1 MCDILSH
8 IRVHLSFTSEG
19 IARPMNRIF
28 ATVLLFTT
36 MASGQFW
43 GNDGFPEVMNWDRFR
58 ALTEQLGLSQAQVNG
73 LLPAHDAY
81 VKAFREIIED
91 DFSDFVEEDDND
103 GKYQWASADPELATS
118 FRSRRSKYR
127 NLCDELEEAEDD
139 LFDLAYAYLTESQ
152 RLQLEDVRGRRERE
166 RLRAQTWPG
175 FEWNFGGAMSI
186 EAQDLLVFSD
196 LDITEVMELAA
207 AQHGK
212 TQTSAIRTYRKER
225 LDAIEDRLDR
235 EQAKPNFDA
244 MVDPDITKRLGQI
257 KMELGGKGGKG
268 AGGKGGGG
276 RAARPDLTE
285 AEIEDLK
292 AEFAM
297 LQEEFEAQ
305 MAASEDSMFE
315 GVWDFSKSD
324 DVRKKADQAI
334 AKSLKSFVQSVLSNL
349 DTNDG
354 YQFRLRVLRQMYP
367 GVNQPSADP
376 LFARRINEA
385 EKEDNTALAAE
396 LAEERLAF
404 REGMNNIWDRLIDA
418 LDDDD
423 EFNMEDMMKLSGF
436 DGAKGGKGNKG
447 GKGSKGERKAPKQS
461 PRDQAFADARAY
473 DRKFTDELLPE
484 GGSEGR
490 AEMVIDR
497 SGGPGNIQISVSGA
511 DGPESIQFSDGA
523 MMIVENGQEYEVPM
537 DGPMAIGMDIAGEM
551 FGSRGVLLPLD
562 TPSIRELAGVSE
574 EDQGL
579 LDAIIDDYRLSCAD
593 NLPEREIIEFS
604 EDDPAS
610 MMNMMADSENRRRER
625 NQAIRFADE
634 LLFSTLSALFPE
646 RASAIAAFDITRQRA
661 WLMARIGSGGMEGIA
676 LMFMGGGTGEGWKVD
691 LRELVTD
698 NSWTPEDPAAFQ
710 SALEVW
716 EQSILEPLEE
726 LADHRESGMSM
737 TDMIGMSMGDG
748 EKDKDVNPMQMMN
761 DMMARQQKRSEL
773 VDSANEI
780 TDDAAGALS
789 LLLPLDESDAFDL
802 SYGLA
807 AVPTIGRDPDLL
819 DPAFEKAL
827 TLDSLRMEQRE
838 ALAGLAADY
847 RASLREVNQQML
859 GMHRRMPNI
868 DMGGMFGAMM
878 QFGDKGD
885 EGDAQKM
892 QEQFELKQNL
902 QKQIDRLRS
911 ERKDLHQK
919 TREQLKGLLD
929 QDQITRGGL
938 QRLLEPQRL
947 PPEIQQMLGG
957 GMMMGGP
964 GF

>member
-1 MCDILSH
+1 
-8 IRVHLSFTSEG
+8 
-19 IARPMNRIF
+19 MNRF
-28 ATVLLFTT
+28 VASVLLLTT

-58 ALTEQLGLSQAQVNG
+58 TLTEQLGLSQAQVNG
-73 LLPAHDAY
+73 LLPAHDTY

-91 DFSDFVEEDDND
+91 DFADFVEDDDDD
-103 GKYQWASADPELATS
+103 GKYQWSSADPELAAS
-118 FRSRRSKYR
+118 FRTRRSKYR
-127 NLCDELEEAEDD
+127 NLCDELEEAEDE
-139 LFDLAYAYLTESQ
+139 LFSLAYSYLTESQ
-152 RLQLEDVRGRRERE
+152 RMQLEDVRGRRERE

-186 EAQDLLVFSD
+186 EAQDLLLFSD
-196 LDITEVMELAA
+196 IEITEAMNTAA

-212 TQTSAIRTYRKER
+212 TQSSAIRTYRKER
-225 LDAIEDRLDR
+225 LDAIEARLER
-235 EQAKPNFDA
+235 EQAKPNFDEI
-244 MVDPDITKRLGQI
+244 VDPAITRRLGQI
-257 KMELGGKGGKG
+257 KRELGGKGG
-268 AGGKGGGG
+268 GKGGGG
-276 RAARPDLTE
+276 KSPRPELTD
-285 AEIEDLK
+285 ADIEDLK
-292 AEFAM
+292 AEFEM
-297 LQEEFEAQ
+297 LEEEFEAQ
-305 MAASEDSMFE
+305 MEAADASIFE
-315 GVWDFSKSD
+315 IAGDFGKGE
-324 DVRKKADQAI
+324 DVRRKADQTI
-334 AKSLKSFVQSVLSNL
+334 ARSLQSFVQSVLSDL
-349 DTNDG
+349 GINDG
-354 YQFRLRVLRQMYP
+354 YRFRLRVLRQMYP

-376 LFARRINEA
+376 LFARRINDA
-385 EKEDNTALAAE
+385 EETGNSDLAAE
-396 LAEERLAF
+396 LIEQRRAF
-404 REGMNNIWDRLIDA
+404 REGMNNIWDRLIQA
-418 LDDDD
+418 LDDGEDFD
-423 EFNMEDMMKLSGF
+423 MQDMMKLSGF
-436 DGAKGGKGNKG
+436 EGEKGSKGSKGGKG
-447 GKGSKGERKAPKQS
+447 GKNASKAPKKS
-461 PRDQAFADARAY
+461 PRDQAFADARAF

-484 GGSEGR
+484 GGAEGR

-497 SGGPGNIQISVSGA
+497 SGGAGNILISVSGA
-511 DGPESIQFSDGA
+511 DGPESIQFTDGA

-562 TPSIRELAGVSE
+562 TLSIRELAGVSE
-574 EDQGL
+574 DDQGL

-593 NLPEREIIEFS
+593 NLPEREIIEFT
-604 EDDPAS
+604 EDDPTS

-625 NQAIRFADE
+625 NQAIRSADE

-646 RASAIAAFDITRQRA
+646 RASAIATFDFTRQRS
-661 WLMARIGSGGMEGIA
+661 WLLARIGSGGMEGVA
-676 LMFMGGGTGEGWKVD
+676 MMFMGGGTDEGWKVD
-691 LRELVTD
+691 LRELVTG

-710 SALEVW
+710 NALEAW
-716 EQSILEPLEE
+716 EQVILEPLEE

-748 EKDKDVNPMQMMN
+748 EKNDDIDPMKMMK
-761 DMMARQQKRSEL
+761 DMMGRQQKRTEL
-773 VDSANEI
+773 IDAANEI
-780 TDDAAGALS
+780 TDDAASSLS

-802 SYGLA
+802 FYGLA
-807 AVPTIGRDPDLL
+807 SVPSIGRDPDLL

-868 DMGGMFGAMM
+868 DMGSMFGAMM
-878 QFGDKGD
+878 PFGDKGE
-885 EGDAQKM
+885 EGDGKRM
-892 QEQFELKQNL
+892 QEEFELQQNL
-902 QKQIDRLRS
+902 QKQIDRLRA

-919 TREQLKGLLD
+919 TREQLKGFLD
-929 QDQITRGGL
+929 PTQITRGGL

>member
-1 MCDILSH
+1 
-8 IRVHLSFTSEG
+8 
-19 IARPMNRIF
+19 MNQF
-28 ATVLLFTT
+28 VASVLLLTT

-58 ALTEQLGLSQAQVNG
+58 TLTEQLGLSQAQVNG
-73 LLPAHDAY
+73 LLPAHDTY

-91 DFSDFVEEDDND
+91 DFADFVEDDDDD
-103 GKYQWASADPELATS
+103 GKYQWSSADPELAAS
-118 FRSRRSKYR
+118 FRTRRSKYR
-127 NLCDELEEAEDD
+127 NLCDELEEAEDE
-139 LFDLAYAYLTESQ
+139 LFSLAYSYLTESQ
-152 RLQLEDVRGRRERE
+152 RMQLEDVRGRRERE

-186 EAQDLLVFSD
+186 EAQDLLLFSD
-196 LDITEVMELAA
+196 IEITEAMNTAA

-212 TQTSAIRTYRKER
+212 TQSSAIRTYRKER
-225 LDAIEDRLDR
+225 LDAIEARLER
-235 EQAKPNFDA
+235 EQAKPNFDEI
-244 MVDPDITKRLGQI
+244 VDPAITRRLGQI
-257 KMELGGKGGKG
+257 KRELGGKGG
-268 AGGKGGGG
+268 GKGGGG
-276 RAARPDLTE
+276 KSPRPELTD
-285 AEIEDLK
+285 ADIEDLK
-292 AEFAM
+292 AEFEM
-297 LQEEFEAQ
+297 LEEEFEAQ
-305 MAASEDSMFE
+305 MEAADASIFE
-315 GVWDFSKSD
+315 IAGDFGKGE
-324 DVRKKADQAI
+324 DVRRKADQTI
-334 AKSLKSFVQSVLSNL
+334 ARSLQSFVQSVLSDL
-349 DTNDG
+349 GINDG
-354 YQFRLRVLRQMYP
+354 YRFRLRVLRQMYP

-376 LFARRINEA
+376 LFARRINDA
-385 EKEDNTALAAE
+385 EETGNSDLAAE
-396 LAEERLAF
+396 LIEQRRAF
-404 REGMNNIWDRLIDA
+404 REGMNNIWDRLIQA
-418 LDDDD
+418 LDDGEDFD
-423 EFNMEDMMKLSGF
+423 MQDMMKLSGF
-436 DGAKGGKGNKG
+436 EGEKGSKGGKGGKG
-447 GKGSKGERKAPKQS
+447 GKNASKAPKKS
-461 PRDQAFADARAY
+461 PRDQAFADARAF

-484 GGSEGR
+484 GGAEGR

-497 SGGPGNIQISVSGA
+497 SGGAGNILISVSGA
-511 DGPESIQFSDGA
+511 DGPESIQFTDGA

-562 TPSIRELAGVSE
+562 TLSIRELAGVSE
-574 EDQGL
+574 DDQGL

-593 NLPEREIIEFS
+593 NLPEREIIEFT
-604 EDDPAS
+604 EDDPTS

-625 NQAIRFADE
+625 NQAIRSADE

-646 RASAIAAFDITRQRA
+646 RASAIATFDITRQRS
-661 WLMARIGSGGMEGIA
+661 WLLARIGSGGMEGVA
-676 LMFMGGGTGEGWKVD
+676 MMFMGGGTDEGWKVD
-691 LRELVTD
+691 LRELVTG

-710 SALEVW
+710 NALEAW
-716 EQSILEPLEE
+716 EQVILEPLEE

-748 EKDKDVNPMQMMN
+748 EKNDDIDPMKMMK
-761 DMMARQQKRSEL
+761 DMMGRQQKRTEL
-773 VDSANEI
+773 IDAANEI
-780 TDDAAGALS
+780 TDDAASSLS

-802 SYGLA
+802 FYGLA
-807 AVPTIGRDPDLL
+807 SVPSIGRDPDLL

-868 DMGGMFGAMM
+868 DMGSMFGAMM
-878 QFGDKGD
+878 PFGDKGE
-885 EGDAQKM
+885 EGDGKRM
-892 QEQFELKQNL
+892 QEQFELQQNL
-902 QKQIDRLRS
+902 QKQIDRLRA

-919 TREQLKGLLD
+919 TREQLKGFLD
-929 QDQITRGGL
+929 PTQITRGGL

>member
-1 MCDILSH
+1 
-8 IRVHLSFTSEG
+8 
-19 IARPMNRIF
+19 MNQF
-28 ATVLLFTT
+28 VASVLLLTT

-58 ALTEQLGLSQAQVNG
+58 TLTEQLGLSQAQVNG
-73 LLPAHDAY
+73 LLPAHDTY

-91 DFSDFVEEDDND
+91 DFADFVEDDDDD
-103 GKYQWASADPELATS
+103 GKYQWSSADPELAAS
-118 FRSRRSKYR
+118 FRTRRSKYR
-127 NLCDELEEAEDD
+127 NLCDELEEAEDE
-139 LFDLAYAYLTESQ
+139 LFSLAYSYLTESQ
-152 RLQLEDVRGRRERE
+152 RMQLEDVRGRRERE

-186 EAQDLLVFSD
+186 EAQDLLLFSD
-196 LDITEVMELAA
+196 IEITEAMNTAA

-212 TQTSAIRTYRKER
+212 TQSSAIRTYRKER
-225 LDAIEDRLDR
+225 LDAIEARLER
-235 EQAKPNFDA
+235 EQAKPNFDEI
-244 MVDPDITKRLGQI
+244 VDPAITRRLGQI
-257 KMELGGKGGKG
+257 KRELGGKGG
-268 AGGKGGGG
+268 GKGGGG
-276 RAARPDLTE
+276 KSPRPELTD
-285 AEIEDLK
+285 ADIEDLK
-292 AEFAM
+292 AEFEM
-297 LQEEFEAQ
+297 LEEEFEAQ
-305 MAASEDSMFE
+305 MEAADASIFE
-315 GVWDFSKSD
+315 IAGDFGKGE
-324 DVRKKADQAI
+324 DVRRKADQTI
-334 AKSLKSFVQSVLSNL
+334 ARSLQSFVQSVLSAL
-349 DTNDG
+349 GINDG
-354 YQFRLRVLRQMYP
+354 YRFRLRVLRQMYP

-376 LFARRINEA
+376 LFARRINDA
-385 EKEDNTALAAE
+385 EETGNSDLAAE
-396 LAEERLAF
+396 LIEQRRAF
-404 REGMNNIWDRLIDA
+404 REGMNNIWDRLIQA
-418 LDDDD
+418 LDDGEDFD
-423 EFNMEDMMKLSGF
+423 MQDMMKLSGF
-436 DGAKGGKGNKG
+436 EGEKGSKGSKGGKG
-447 GKGSKGERKAPKQS
+447 GKNASKAPKKS
-461 PRDQAFADARAY
+461 PRDQAFADARAF

-484 GGSEGR
+484 GGAEGR

-497 SGGPGNIQISVSGA
+497 SGGAGNILISVSGA
-511 DGPESIQFSDGA
+511 DGPESIQFTDGA

-562 TPSIRELAGVSE
+562 TLSIRELAGVSE
-574 EDQGL
+574 DDQGL

-593 NLPEREIIEFS
+593 NLPEREIIEFT
-604 EDDPAS
+604 EDDPTS

-625 NQAIRFADE
+625 NQAIRSADE

-646 RASAIAAFDITRQRA
+646 RASAIATFDITRQRS
-661 WLMARIGSGGMEGIA
+661 WLLARIGSGGMEGVA
-676 LMFMGGGTGEGWKVD
+676 MMFMGGGTDEGWKVD
-691 LRELVTD
+691 LRELVTG

-710 SALEVW
+710 NALEAW
-716 EQSILEPLEE
+716 EQVILEPLEE

-748 EKDKDVNPMQMMN
+748 EKNDDIDPMKMMK
-761 DMMARQQKRSEL
+761 DMMGRQQKRTEL
-773 VDSANEI
+773 IDAANEI
-780 TDDAAGALS
+780 TDDAASSLS

-802 SYGLA
+802 FYGLA
-807 AVPTIGRDPDLL
+807 SVPSIGRDPDLL

-868 DMGGMFGAMM
+868 DMGSMFGAMM
-878 QFGDKGD
+878 PFGDKGE
-885 EGDAQKM
+885 EGDGKRM
-892 QEQFELKQNL
+892 QEQFELQQNL
-902 QKQIDRLRS
+902 QKQIDRLRA

-919 TREQLKGLLD
+919 TREQLKGFLD
-929 QDQITRGGL
+929 PTQITRGGL

>member
-1 MCDILSH
+1 
-8 IRVHLSFTSEG
+8 
-19 IARPMNRIF
+19 MNQF
-28 ATVLLFTT
+28 VASVLLLTT

-58 ALTEQLGLSQAQVNG
+58 TLTEQLGLSQAQVNG
-73 LLPAHDAY
+73 LLPAHDTY

-91 DFSDFVEEDDND
+91 DFADFVEDDDDD
-103 GKYQWASADPELATS
+103 GKYQWSSADPELAAS
-118 FRSRRSKYR
+118 FRTRRSKYR
-127 NLCDELEEAEDD
+127 NLCDELEEAEDE
-139 LFDLAYAYLTESQ
+139 LFSLAYSYLTESQ
-152 RLQLEDVRGRRERE
+152 RMQLEDVRGRRERE

-186 EAQDLLVFSD
+186 EAQDLLLFSD
-196 LDITEVMELAA
+196 IEITEAMNTAA

-212 TQTSAIRTYRKER
+212 TQSSAIRTYRKER
-225 LDAIEDRLDR
+225 LDAIEARLER
-235 EQAKPNFDA
+235 EQAKPNFDEI
-244 MVDPDITKRLGQI
+244 VDPAITRRLGQI
-257 KMELGGKGGKG
+257 KRELGGKGG
-268 AGGKGGGG
+268 GKGGGG
-276 RAARPDLTE
+276 KSPRPELTD
-285 AEIEDLK
+285 ADIEDLK
-292 AEFAM
+292 AEFEM
-297 LQEEFEAQ
+297 LEEEFEAQ
-305 MAASEDSMFE
+305 MEAADASIFE
-315 GVWDFSKSD
+315 IAGDFGKGE
-324 DVRKKADQAI
+324 DVRRKADQTI
-334 AKSLKSFVQSVLSNL
+334 AKSLQSFVQSVLSDL
-349 DTNDG
+349 GINDG
-354 YQFRLRVLRQMYP
+354 YRFRLRVLRQMYP

-376 LFARRINEA
+376 LFARRINDA
-385 EKEDNTALAAE
+385 EETGNSDLAAE
-396 LAEERLAF
+396 LIEQRRAF
-404 REGMNNIWDRLIDA
+404 REGMNNIWDRLIQA
-418 LDDDD
+418 LDDGEDFD
-423 EFNMEDMMKLSGF
+423 MQDMMKLSGF
-436 DGAKGGKGNKG
+436 DGEKGSKGGKGGKG
-447 GKGSKGERKAPKQS
+447 GKNASKAPKKS
-461 PRDQAFADARAY
+461 PRDQAFADARAF

-484 GGSEGR
+484 GGAEGR

-497 SGGPGNIQISVSGA
+497 SGGAGNILISVSGA
-511 DGPESIQFSDGA
+511 DGPESIQFTDGA

-562 TPSIRELAGVSE
+562 TLSIRELAGVSQD
-574 EDQGL
+574 DQGL

-593 NLPEREIIEFS
+593 NLPEREIIEFT
-604 EDDPAS
+604 EDDPTS

-625 NQAIRFADE
+625 NQAIRSADE

-646 RASAIAAFDITRQRA
+646 RASAIATFDITRQRS
-661 WLMARIGSGGMEGIA
+661 WLLARIGSGGMEGVA
-676 LMFMGGGTGEGWKVD
+676 MMFMGGGTDEGWKVD
-691 LRELVTD
+691 LRELVTG

-710 SALEVW
+710 NALEAW
-716 EQSILEPLEE
+716 EQVILEPLEE

-748 EKDKDVNPMQMMN
+748 EKNDDIDPMKMMK
-761 DMMARQQKRSEL
+761 DMMGRQQKRTEL
-773 VDSANEI
+773 IDAANEI
-780 TDDAAGALS
+780 TDDAASSLS

-802 SYGLA
+802 FYGLA
-807 AVPTIGRDPDLL
+807 SVPSIGRDPDLL

-868 DMGGMFGAMM
+868 DMGSMFGAMM
-878 QFGDKGD
+878 PFGDKGE
-885 EGDAQKM
+885 EGDGKRM
-892 QEQFELKQNL
+892 QEQFELQQNL
-902 QKQIDRLRS
+902 QKQIDRLRA

-919 TREQLKGLLD
+919 TREQLKGFLD
-929 QDQITRGGL
+929 PTQITRGGL

>member
-1 MCDILSH
+1 
-8 IRVHLSFTSEG
+8 
-19 IARPMNRIF
+19 MNQF
-28 ATVLLFTT
+28 VASVLLLTT

-58 ALTEQLGLSQAQVNG
+58 TLTEQLGLSQAQVNG
-73 LLPAHDAY
+73 LLPAHDTY

-91 DFSDFVEEDDND
+91 DFADFVEDDDDD
-103 GKYQWASADPELATS
+103 GKYQWSSADPELAAS
-118 FRSRRSKYR
+118 FRTRRSKYR
-127 NLCDELEEAEDD
+127 NLCDELEEAEDE
-139 LFDLAYAYLTESQ
+139 LFSLAYSYLTESQ
-152 RLQLEDVRGRRERE
+152 RMQLEDVRGRRERE

-186 EAQDLLVFSD
+186 EAQDLLLFSD
-196 LDITEVMELAA
+196 IEITEAMNTAA

-212 TQTSAIRTYRKER
+212 TQSSAIRTYRKER
-225 LDAIEDRLDR
+225 LDAIEARLER
-235 EQAKPNFDA
+235 EQAKPNFDEI
-244 MVDPDITKRLGQI
+244 VDPAITRRLGQI
-257 KMELGGKGGKG
+257 KRELGGKGG
-268 AGGKGGGG
+268 GKGGGG
-276 RAARPDLTE
+276 KSPRPELTD
-285 AEIEDLK
+285 ADIEDLK
-292 AEFAM
+292 AEFEM
-297 LQEEFEAQ
+297 LEEEFEAQ
-305 MAASEDSMFE
+305 MEAADASIFE
-315 GVWDFSKSD
+315 IAGDFGKGE
-324 DVRKKADQAI
+324 DVRRKADQTI
-334 AKSLKSFVQSVLSNL
+334 ARSLQSFVQSVLSDL
-349 DTNDG
+349 GINDG
-354 YQFRLRVLRQMYP
+354 YRFRLRVLRQMYP

-376 LFARRINEA
+376 LFARRINDA
-385 EKEDNTALAAE
+385 EETGNSDLAAE
-396 LAEERLAF
+396 LIEQRRAF
-404 REGMNNIWDRLIDA
+404 REGMNNIWDRLIQA
-418 LDDDD
+418 LDDGEDFD
-423 EFNMEDMMKLSGF
+423 MQDMMKLSGF
-436 DGAKGGKGNKG
+436 EEEKGSKGGKG
-447 GKGSKGERKAPKQS
+447 GKNASKAPKKS
-461 PRDQAFADARAY
+461 PRDQAFADARAF

-484 GGSEGR
+484 GGAEGR

-497 SGGPGNIQISVSGA
+497 SGGAGNILISVSGA
-511 DGPESIQFSDGA
+511 DGPESIQFTDGA

-562 TPSIRELAGVSE
+562 TLSIRELAGVSE
-574 EDQGL
+574 DDQGL

-593 NLPEREIIEFS
+593 NLPEREIIEFT
-604 EDDPAS
+604 EDDPTS

-625 NQAIRFADE
+625 NQAIRSADE

-646 RASAIAAFDITRQRA
+646 RASAIATFDITRQRS
-661 WLMARIGSGGMEGIA
+661 WLLARIGSGGMEGVA
-676 LMFMGGGTGEGWKVD
+676 MMFMGGGTDEGWKVD
-691 LRELVTD
+691 LRELVTG

-710 SALEVW
+710 NALEAW
-716 EQSILEPLEE
+716 EQVILEPLEE

-748 EKDKDVNPMQMMN
+748 EKNDDIDPMKMMK
-761 DMMARQQKRSEL
+761 DMMGRQQKRTEL
-773 VDSANEI
+773 IDAANEI
-780 TDDAAGALS
+780 TDDAASSLS

-802 SYGLA
+802 FYGLA
-807 AVPTIGRDPDLL
+807 SVPSIGRDPDLL

-868 DMGGMFGAMM
+868 DMGSMFGAMM
-878 QFGDKGD
+878 PFGDKGE
-885 EGDAQKM
+885 EGDGKRM
-892 QEQFELKQNL
+892 QEQFELQQNL
-902 QKQIDRLRS
+902 QKQIDRLRA

-919 TREQLKGLLD
+919 TREQLKGFLD
-929 QDQITRGGL
+929 PTQITRGGL

>member
-1 MCDILSH
+1 
-8 IRVHLSFTSEG
+8 
-19 IARPMNRIF
+19 MNQF
-28 ATVLLFTT
+28 VASVLLLTT

-58 ALTEQLGLSQAQVNG
+58 TLTEQLGLSQAQVNG
-73 LLPAHDAY
+73 LLPAHDTY

-91 DFSDFVEEDDND
+91 DFADFVENDDDD
-103 GKYQWASADPELATS
+103 GKYQWSSADPELAAS
-118 FRSRRSKYR
+118 FRTRRSKYR
-127 NLCDELEEAEDD
+127 NLCDELEEAEDE
-139 LFDLAYAYLTESQ
+139 LFSLAYSYLTESQ
-152 RLQLEDVRGRRERE
+152 RMQLEDVRGRRERE

-186 EAQDLLVFSD
+186 EAQDLLLFSD
-196 LDITEVMELAA
+196 IEITEAMNTAA

-212 TQTSAIRTYRKER
+212 TQSSAIRTYRKER
-225 LDAIEDRLDR
+225 LDAIEARLER
-235 EQAKPNFDA
+235 EQAKPNFDEI
-244 MVDPDITKRLGQI
+244 VDPAITRRLGQI
-257 KMELGGKGGKG
+257 KRELGGKGG
-268 AGGKGGGG
+268 GKGGGG
-276 RAARPDLTE
+276 KSTRPDLTD
-285 AEIEDLK
+285 ADIEDLK
-292 AEFAM
+292 AEFEM
-297 LQEEFEAQ
+297 LEEEFEAQ
-305 MAASEDSMFE
+305 MEAADASIFE
-315 GVWDFSKSD
+315 IAGDFGKGE
-324 DVRKKADQAI
+324 DVRRKADQTI
-334 AKSLKSFVQSVLSNL
+334 ARSLQSFVQSVLSDL
-349 DTNDG
+349 GINDG
-354 YQFRLRVLRQMYP
+354 YRFRLRVLRQMYP

-376 LFARRINEA
+376 LFARRINDA
-385 EKEDNTALAAE
+385 EETGNSDLAAE
-396 LAEERLAF
+396 LIEQRRAF
-404 REGMNNIWDRLIDA
+404 REGMNNIWDRLIQA
-418 LDDDD
+418 LDDGEDFD
-423 EFNMEDMMKLSGF
+423 MQDMMKLSGF
-436 DGAKGGKGNKG
+436 EGEKGSKGGKG
-447 GKGSKGERKAPKQS
+447 GKNASKAPKKS
-461 PRDQAFADARAY
+461 PRDQAFADARAF

-484 GGSEGR
+484 GGAEGR

-497 SGGPGNIQISVSGA
+497 SGGAGNILISVSGA
-511 DGPESIQFSDGA
+511 DGPESIQFTDGA

-562 TPSIRELAGVSE
+562 ALSIRELVGVSE
-574 EDQGL
+574 DDQGL

-593 NLPEREIIEFS
+593 NLPEREIIEFT
-604 EDDPAS
+604 EDDPTS

-625 NQAIRFADE
+625 NQAIRSADE

-646 RASAIAAFDITRQRA
+646 RASAIATFDITRQRS
-661 WLMARIGSGGMEGIA
+661 WLLARIGSGGMEGVA
-676 LMFMGGGTGEGWKVD
+676 MMFMGGGTDEGWKVD
-691 LRELVTD
+691 LRELVTG

-710 SALEVW
+710 NALEAW
-716 EQSILEPLEE
+716 EQVILEPLEE

-748 EKDKDVNPMQMMN
+748 EKNDDIDPMKMMK
-761 DMMARQQKRSEL
+761 DMMDRQQKRTEL
-773 VDSANEI
+773 IDAANEI
-780 TDDAAGALS
+780 TDDAASSLS

-802 SYGLA
+802 FYGLA
-807 AVPTIGRDPDLL
+807 SVPSIGRDPDLL

-868 DMGGMFGAMM
+868 DMGSMFGAMM
-878 QFGDKGD
+878 PFGDKGE
-885 EGDAQKM
+885 EGDGKRM
-892 QEQFELKQNL
+892 QEQFELQQNL
-902 QKQIDRLRS
+902 QKQIDRLRA

-919 TREQLKGLLD
+919 TREQLKGFLD
-929 QDQITRGGL
+929 PTQITRGGL

>member
-1 MCDILSH
+1 
-8 IRVHLSFTSEG
+8 
-19 IARPMNRIF
+19 MNQF
-28 ATVLLFTT
+28 VASVLLLTT

-58 ALTEQLGLSQAQVNG
+58 TLTEQLGLSQAQVNG
-73 LLPAHDAY
+73 LLPAHDTY

-91 DFSDFVEEDDND
+91 DFADFVEDDDDD
-103 GKYQWASADPELATS
+103 GKYQWSSADPELAAS
-118 FRSRRSKYR
+118 FRTRRSKYR
-127 NLCDELEEAEDD
+127 NLCDELEEAEDE
-139 LFDLAYAYLTESQ
+139 LFSLAYSYLTESQ
-152 RLQLEDVRGRRERE
+152 RMQLEDVRGRRERE

-186 EAQDLLVFSD
+186 EAQDLLLFSD
-196 LDITEVMELAA
+196 IEVTEAMNTAA

-212 TQTSAIRTYRKER
+212 TQSSAIRTYRKER
-225 LDAIEDRLDR
+225 LDAIEARLER
-235 EQAKPNFDA
+235 EQAKPNFDEI
-244 MVDPDITKRLGQI
+244 VDPAITRRLGQI
-257 KMELGGKGGKG
+257 KRELGGKGG
-268 AGGKGGGG
+268 GKGGGG
-276 RAARPDLTE
+276 KSPRPELTD
-285 AEIEDLK
+285 ADIEDLK
-292 AEFAM
+292 AEFEM
-297 LQEEFEAQ
+297 LEEEFEAQ
-305 MAASEDSMFE
+305 MEAADASIFE
-315 GVWDFSKSD
+315 IAGDFGKGE
-324 DVRKKADQAI
+324 DVRRKADQTI
-334 AKSLKSFVQSVLSNL
+334 ARSLQSFVQSVLSDL
-349 DTNDG
+349 GINDG
-354 YQFRLRVLRQMYP
+354 YRFRLRVLRQMYP

-376 LFARRINEA
+376 LFARRINDA
-385 EKEDNTALAAE
+385 EETGNSDLAAE
-396 LAEERLAF
+396 LIEQRRAF
-404 REGMNNIWDRLIDA
+404 REGMNNIWDRLIQA
-418 LDDDD
+418 LDDGEDFD
-423 EFNMEDMMKLSGF
+423 MQDMMKLSGF
-436 DGAKGGKGNKG
+436 EGEKGSKGGKGGKG
-447 GKGSKGERKAPKQS
+447 GKNASKAPKKS
-461 PRDQAFADARAY
+461 PRDQAFADARAF

-484 GGSEGR
+484 GGAEGR

-497 SGGPGNIQISVSGA
+497 SGGAGNILISVSGA
-511 DGPESIQFSDGA
+511 DGPESIQFTDGA

-562 TPSIRELAGVSE
+562 TLSIRELAGVSE
-574 EDQGL
+574 DDQGL

-593 NLPEREIIEFS
+593 NLPEREIIEFT
-604 EDDPAS
+604 EDDPTS

-625 NQAIRFADE
+625 NQAIRSADE

-646 RASAIAAFDITRQRA
+646 RASAIATFDITRQRS
-661 WLMARIGSGGMEGIA
+661 WLLARIGSGGMEGVA
-676 LMFMGGGTGEGWKVD
+676 MMFMGGGTDEGWKVD
-691 LRELVTD
+691 LRELVTG

-710 SALEVW
+710 NALEAW
-716 EQSILEPLEE
+716 EQVILEPLEE

-748 EKDKDVNPMQMMN
+748 EKNDDIDPMKMMK
-761 DMMARQQKRSEL
+761 DMMGRQQKRTEL
-773 VDSANEI
+773 IDAANEI
-780 TDDAAGALS
+780 TDDAASSLS

-802 SYGLA
+802 FYGLA
-807 AVPTIGRDPDLL
+807 SVPSIGRDPDLL

-868 DMGGMFGAMM
+868 DMGSMFGAMM
-878 QFGDKGD
+878 PFGDKGE
-885 EGDAQKM
+885 EGDGKRM
-892 QEQFELKQNL
+892 QEQFELQQNL
-902 QKQIDRLRS
+902 QKQIDRLRA

-919 TREQLKGLLD
+919 TREQLKGFLD
-929 QDQITRGGL
+929 PTQITRGGL

>member
-1 MCDILSH
+1 
-8 IRVHLSFTSEG
+8 
-19 IARPMNRIF
+19 MNQF
-28 ATVLLFTT
+28 VASVLLLTT

-58 ALTEQLGLSQAQVNG
+58 TLTEQLGLSQAQVNG
-73 LLPAHDAY
+73 LLPAHDTY

-91 DFSDFVEEDDND
+91 DFADFVEDDDDD
-103 GKYQWASADPELATS
+103 GKYQWSSADPELAAS
-118 FRSRRSKYR
+118 FRTRRSKYR
-127 NLCDELEEAEDD
+127 NLCDELEEAEDE
-139 LFDLAYAYLTESQ
+139 LFSLAYSYLTESQ
-152 RLQLEDVRGRRERE
+152 RMQLEDVRGRRERE

-186 EAQDLLVFSD
+186 EAQDLLLFSD
-196 LDITEVMELAA
+196 IEITEAMNTAA

-212 TQTSAIRTYRKER
+212 TQSSAIRTYRKER
-225 LDAIEDRLDR
+225 LDAIEARLER
-235 EQAKPNFDA
+235 EQAKPNFDEI
-244 MVDPDITKRLGQI
+244 VDPAITRRLGQI
-257 KMELGGKGGKG
+257 KRELGGKGG
-268 AGGKGGGG
+268 GKGGGG
-276 RAARPDLTE
+276 KSPRPDLTD
-285 AEIEDLK
+285 ADIEDLK
-292 AEFAM
+292 AEFEM
-297 LQEEFEAQ
+297 LEEEFEAQ
-305 MAASEDSMFE
+305 MEAADASIFE
-315 GVWDFSKSD
+315 IAGDFGKGE
-324 DVRKKADQAI
+324 DVRRKADQTI
-334 AKSLKSFVQSVLSNL
+334 ARSLQSFVQSVLSDL
-349 DTNDG
+349 GINDG
-354 YQFRLRVLRQMYP
+354 YRFRLRVLRQMYP

-376 LFARRINEA
+376 LFARRINDA
-385 EKEDNTALAAE
+385 EETGNSDLAAE
-396 LAEERLAF
+396 LIEQRRAF
-404 REGMNNIWDRLIDA
+404 REGMNNIWDRLIQA
-418 LDDDD
+418 LDDGEDFD
-423 EFNMEDMMKLSGF
+423 MQDMMKLSGF
-436 DGAKGGKGNKG
+436 EGEKGSKGGKGGKG
-447 GKGSKGERKAPKQS
+447 GKNASKAPKKS
-461 PRDQAFADARAY
+461 PRDQAFADARAF

-484 GGSEGR
+484 GGAEGR

-497 SGGPGNIQISVSGA
+497 SGGAGNILISVSGA
-511 DGPESIQFSDGA
+511 DGPESIQFTDGA

-562 TPSIRELAGVSE
+562 TLSIRELAGVSE
-574 EDQGL
+574 DDQGL

-593 NLPEREIIEFS
+593 NLPEREIIEFT
-604 EDDPAS
+604 EDDPTS

-625 NQAIRFADE
+625 NQAIRSADE

-646 RASAIAAFDITRQRA
+646 RASAIATFDITRQRS
-661 WLMARIGSGGMEGIA
+661 WLLARIGSGGMEGVA
-676 LMFMGGGTGEGWKVD
+676 MMFMGGGTDEGWKVD
-691 LRELVTD
+691 LRELVTG

-710 SALEVW
+710 NALEAW
-716 EQSILEPLEE
+716 EQVILEPLEE

-748 EKDKDVNPMQMMN
+748 EKNDDIDPMKMMK
-761 DMMARQQKRSEL
+761 DMMGRQQKRTEL
-773 VDSANEI
+773 IDAANEI
-780 TDDAAGALS
+780 TDDAASSLS

-802 SYGLA
+802 FYGLA
-807 AVPTIGRDPDLL
+807 SVPSIGRDPDLL

-868 DMGGMFGAMM
+868 DMGSMFGAMM
-878 QFGDKGD
+878 PFGDKGE
-885 EGDAQKM
+885 EGDGKRM
-892 QEQFELKQNL
+892 QEQFELQQNL
-902 QKQIDRLRS
+902 QKQIDRLRA

-919 TREQLKGLLD
+919 TREQLKGFLD
-929 QDQITRGGL
+929 PTQITRGGL

>member
-1 MCDILSH
+1 
-8 IRVHLSFTSEG
+8 
-19 IARPMNRIF
+19 MNQF
-28 ATVLLFTT
+28 VASVLLLTT

-58 ALTEQLGLSQAQVNG
+58 TLTEQLGLSQAQVNG
-73 LLPAHDAY
+73 LLPAHDTY

-91 DFSDFVEEDDND
+91 DFADFVEDDDDD
-103 GKYQWASADPELATS
+103 GKYQWSSADPELAAS
-118 FRSRRSKYR
+118 FRTRRSKYR
-127 NLCDELEEAEDD
+127 NLCDELEEAEDE
-139 LFDLAYAYLTESQ
+139 LFSLAYSYLTESQ
-152 RLQLEDVRGRRERE
+152 RMQLEDVRGRRERE

-186 EAQDLLVFSD
+186 EAQDLLLFSD
-196 LDITEVMELAA
+196 IEITEAMNTAA

-212 TQTSAIRTYRKER
+212 TQSSAIRTYRKER
-225 LDAIEDRLDR
+225 LDAIEARLER
-235 EQAKPNFDA
+235 EQAKPNFDEI
-244 MVDPDITKRLGQI
+244 VDPAITRRLGQI
-257 KMELGGKGGKG
+257 KRELGGKGG
-268 AGGKGGGG
+268 GKGGGG
-276 RAARPDLTE
+276 KSPRPELTD
-285 AEIEDLK
+285 ADIEDLK
-292 AEFAM
+292 AEFEM
-297 LQEEFEAQ
+297 LEEEFEAQ
-305 MAASEDSMFE
+305 MEAADASIFE
-315 GVWDFSKSD
+315 IAGDFGKGE
-324 DVRKKADQAI
+324 DVRRKADQTI
-334 AKSLKSFVQSVLSNL
+334 ARSLQSFVQSVLSDL
-349 DTNDG
+349 GINDG
-354 YQFRLRVLRQMYP
+354 YRFRLRVLRQMYP

-376 LFARRINEA
+376 LFARRINDA
-385 EKEDNTALAAE
+385 EETGNSDLAAE
-396 LAEERLAF
+396 LIEQRRAF
-404 REGMNNIWDRLIDA
+404 REGMNNIWDRLIQA
-418 LDDDD
+418 LDDGEDFD
-423 EFNMEDMMKLSGF
+423 MQDMMKLSGF
-436 DGAKGGKGNKG
+436 DGEKGSKGGKGGKG
-447 GKGSKGERKAPKQS
+447 GKNASKAPKKS
-461 PRDQAFADARAY
+461 PRDQAFADARAF

-484 GGSEGR
+484 GGAEGR

-497 SGGPGNIQISVSGA
+497 SGGAGNILISVSGA
-511 DGPESIQFSDGA
+511 DGPESIQFTDGA

-562 TPSIRELAGVSE
+562 TLSIRELAGVSE
-574 EDQGL
+574 DDQGL

-593 NLPEREIIEFS
+593 NLPEREIIEFT
-604 EDDPAS
+604 EDDPTS

-625 NQAIRFADE
+625 NQAIRSADE

-646 RASAIAAFDITRQRA
+646 RASAIATFDITRQRS
-661 WLMARIGSGGMEGIA
+661 WLLARIGSGGMEGIA
-676 LMFMGGGTGEGWKVD
+676 MMFMGGGTDEGWKVD
-691 LRELVTD
+691 LRELVTG

-710 SALEVW
+710 NALEAW
-716 EQSILEPLEE
+716 EQVILEPLEE

-748 EKDKDVNPMQMMN
+748 EKNDDIDPMKMMK
-761 DMMARQQKRSEL
+761 DMMGRQQKRTEL
-773 VDSANEI
+773 IDAANEI
-780 TDDAAGALS
+780 TDDAASSLS

-802 SYGLA
+802 FYGLA
-807 AVPTIGRDPDLL
+807 SVPSIGRDPDLL

-868 DMGGMFGAMM
+868 DMGSMFGAMM
-878 QFGDKGD
+878 PFGDKGE
-885 EGDAQKM
+885 EGDGKRM
-892 QEQFELKQNL
+892 QEQFELQQNL
-902 QKQIDRLRS
+902 QKQIDRLRA

-919 TREQLKGLLD
+919 TREQLKGFLD
-929 QDQITRGGL
+929 PTQITRGGL

>member
-1 MCDILSH
+1 
-8 IRVHLSFTSEG
+8 
-19 IARPMNRIF
+19 MNQF
-28 ATVLLFTT
+28 VASVLLLTT

-58 ALTEQLGLSQAQVNG
+58 TLTEQLGLSQAQVNG
-73 LLPAHDAY
+73 LLPAHDTY

-91 DFSDFVEEDDND
+91 DFADFVEDDDDD
-103 GKYQWASADPELATS
+103 GKYQWSSADPELAAS
-118 FRSRRSKYR
+118 FRTRRSKYR
-127 NLCDELEEAEDD
+127 NLCDELEEAEDE
-139 LFDLAYAYLTESQ
+139 LFSLAYSYLTESQ
-152 RLQLEDVRGRRERE
+152 RMQLEDVRGRRERE

-186 EAQDLLVFSD
+186 EAQDLLLFSD
-196 LDITEVMELAA
+196 IEITEAMNTAA

-212 TQTSAIRTYRKER
+212 TQSSAIRTYRKER
-225 LDAIEDRLDR
+225 LDAIEARLER
-235 EQAKPNFDA
+235 EQAKPNFDEI
-244 MVDPDITKRLGQI
+244 VDPAITRRLGQI
-257 KMELGGKGGKG
+257 KRELGGKGG
-268 AGGKGGGG
+268 GKGGGG
-276 RAARPDLTE
+276 KSPRPELTD
-285 AEIEDLK
+285 ADIEDLK
-292 AEFAM
+292 AEFEM
-297 LQEEFEAQ
+297 LEEEFEAQ
-305 MAASEDSMFE
+305 MEAADASIFE
-315 GVWDFSKSD
+315 IAGDFGKGE
-324 DVRKKADQAI
+324 DVRRKADQTI
-334 AKSLKSFVQSVLSNL
+334 AKSLQSFVQSVLSDL
-349 DTNDG
+349 GINDG
-354 YQFRLRVLRQMYP
+354 YRFRLRVLRQMYP

-376 LFARRINEA
+376 LFARRINDA
-385 EKEDNTALAAE
+385 EETGNSDLAAE
-396 LAEERLAF
+396 LIEQRRAF
-404 REGMNNIWDRLIDA
+404 REGMNNIWDRLIQA
-418 LDDDD
+418 LDDGEDFD
-423 EFNMEDMMKLSGF
+423 MQDMMKLSGF
-436 DGAKGGKGNKG
+436 DGEKGSKGDKGGKG
-447 GKGSKGERKAPKQS
+447 GKNASKAPKKS
-461 PRDQAFADARAY
+461 PRDQAFADARAF

-484 GGSEGR
+484 GGAEGR

-497 SGGPGNIQISVSGA
+497 SGGAGNILISVSGA
-511 DGPESIQFSDGA
+511 DGPESIQFTDGA

-562 TPSIRELAGVSE
+562 ILSIRELAGVSE
-574 EDQGL
+574 DDQGL

-593 NLPEREIIEFS
+593 NLPEREIIEFT
-604 EDDPAS
+604 EDDPTS

-625 NQAIRFADE
+625 NQAIRSADE

-646 RASAIAAFDITRQRA
+646 RASAIATFDITRQRS
-661 WLMARIGSGGMEGIA
+661 WLLARIGSGGMEGVA
-676 LMFMGGGTGEGWKVD
+676 MMFMGGGTDEGWKVD
-691 LRELVTD
+691 LRELVTG

-710 SALEVW
+710 NALEAW
-716 EQSILEPLEE
+716 EQAILEPLEE

-748 EKDKDVNPMQMMN
+748 EKNDDIDPMKMMK
-761 DMMARQQKRSEL
+761 DMMGRQQKRTEL
-773 VDSANEI
+773 IDAANEI
-780 TDDAAGALS
+780 TDDAASSLS

-802 SYGLA
+802 FYGLA
-807 AVPTIGRDPDLL
+807 SVPSIGRDPDLL

-868 DMGGMFGAMM
+868 DMGSMFGAMM
-878 QFGDKGD
+878 PFGDKGE
-885 EGDAQKM
+885 EGDGKRM
-892 QEQFELKQNL
+892 QEQFELQQNL
-902 QKQIDRLRS
+902 QKQIDRLRA

-919 TREQLKGLLD
+919 TREQLKGFLD
-929 QDQITRGGL
+929 PTQITRGGL

>member
-1 MCDILSH
+1 
-8 IRVHLSFTSEG
+8 
-19 IARPMNRIF
+19 MNQF
-28 ATVLLFTT
+28 VASVLLLTT

-58 ALTEQLGLSQAQVNG
+58 TLTEQLGLSQAQVNG
-73 LLPAHDAY
+73 LLPAHDTY

-91 DFSDFVEEDDND
+91 DFADFVEDDDDD
-103 GKYQWASADPELATS
+103 GKYQWSSADPELAAS
-118 FRSRRSKYR
+118 FRTRRSKYR
-127 NLCDELEEAEDD
+127 NLCDELEEAEDE
-139 LFDLAYAYLTESQ
+139 LFSLAYSYLTESQ
-152 RLQLEDVRGRRERE
+152 RMQLEDVRGRRERE

-186 EAQDLLVFSD
+186 EAQDLLLFSD
-196 LDITEVMELAA
+196 IEITEAMNTAA

-212 TQTSAIRTYRKER
+212 TQSSAIRTYRKER
-225 LDAIEDRLDR
+225 LDAIEARLER
-235 EQAKPNFDA
+235 EHAKPNFDEI
-244 MVDPDITKRLGQI
+244 VDPAITRRLGQI
-257 KMELGGKGGKG
+257 KRELGGKGG
-268 AGGKGGGG
+268 GKGGGG
-276 RAARPDLTE
+276 KSPRPELTD
-285 AEIEDLK
+285 ADIEDLK
-292 AEFAM
+292 AEFEM
-297 LQEEFEAQ
+297 LEEEFEAQ
-305 MAASEDSMFE
+305 MEAADASIFE
-315 GVWDFSKSD
+315 IAGDFGKGE
-324 DVRKKADQAI
+324 DVRRKADQTI
-334 AKSLKSFVQSVLSNL
+334 ARSLQSFVQSVLSDL
-349 DTNDG
+349 GINDG
-354 YQFRLRVLRQMYP
+354 YRFRLRVLRQMYP

-376 LFARRINEA
+376 LFARRINDA
-385 EKEDNTALAAE
+385 EETGNNDLAAE
-396 LAEERLAF
+396 LIEQRLAF
-404 REGMNNIWDRLIDA
+404 REGMNNIWDRLIQA
-418 LDDDD
+418 LDDGEDFD
-423 EFNMEDMMKLSGF
+423 MQDMMKLSGF
-436 DGAKGGKGNKG
+436 EGEKGSKGGKGGKG
-447 GKGSKGERKAPKQS
+447 GKNVSKAPKKS
-461 PRDQAFADARAY
+461 PRDQAFADARAF

-484 GGSEGR
+484 GGAEGR

-497 SGGPGNIQISVSGA
+497 SGGAGNILISVSGA
-511 DGPESIQFSDGA
+511 DGPESIQFTDGA

-562 TPSIRELAGVSE
+562 TLSIRELAGVSE
-574 EDQGL
+574 DDQGL

-593 NLPEREIIEFS
+593 NLPEREIIEFT
-604 EDDPAS
+604 EDDPTS

-625 NQAIRFADE
+625 NQAIRSADE

-646 RASAIAAFDITRQRA
+646 RASAIATFDITRQRS
-661 WLMARIGSGGMEGIA
+661 WLLARIGSGGMEGVA
-676 LMFMGGGTGEGWKVD
+676 MMFMGGGTDEGWKVD
-691 LRELVTD
+691 LRELVTG

-710 SALEVW
+710 NALEAW
-716 EQSILEPLEE
+716 EQVILEPLEE

-748 EKDKDVNPMQMMN
+748 EKNDDIDPMKMMK
-761 DMMARQQKRSEL
+761 DMMGRQQKRTEL
-773 VDSANEI
+773 IDAANEI
-780 TDDAAGALS
+780 TDDAASSLS

-802 SYGLA
+802 FYGLA
-807 AVPTIGRDPDLL
+807 SVPSIGRDPDLL

-868 DMGGMFGAMM
+868 DMGSMFGAMM
-878 QFGDKGD
+878 PFGDKGE
-885 EGDAQKM
+885 EGDGKRM
-892 QEQFELKQNL
+892 QEQFELQQNL
-902 QKQIDRLRS
+902 QKQIDRLRA

-919 TREQLKGLLD
+919 TREQLKGFLD
-929 QDQITRGGL
+929 PTQITRGGL

>member
-1 MCDILSH
+1 
-8 IRVHLSFTSEG
+8 
-19 IARPMNRIF
+19 MNQF
-28 ATVLLFTT
+28 VASVLLLTT

-58 ALTEQLGLSQAQVNG
+58 TLTEQLGLSQAQVNG
-73 LLPAHDAY
+73 LLPAHDTY

-91 DFSDFVEEDDND
+91 DFADFVEDDDDD
-103 GKYQWASADPELATS
+103 GKYQWSSADPELAAS
-118 FRSRRSKYR
+118 FRTRRSKYR
-127 NLCDELEEAEDD
+127 NLCDELEEAEDE
-139 LFDLAYAYLTESQ
+139 LFSLAYSYLTESQ
-152 RLQLEDVRGRRERE
+152 RMQLEDVRGRRERE

-186 EAQDLLVFSD
+186 EAQDLLLFSD
-196 LDITEVMELAA
+196 IEITEAMNTAA

-212 TQTSAIRTYRKER
+212 TQSNAIRTYRKER
-225 LDAIEDRLDR
+225 LDAIEARLER
-235 EQAKPNFDA
+235 EQAKPNFDEI
-244 MVDPDITKRLGQI
+244 VDPAITRRLGQI
-257 KMELGGKGGKG
+257 KRELGGKGG
-268 AGGKGGGG
+268 GKGGGG
-276 RAARPDLTE
+276 KSPRPELTD
-285 AEIEDLK
+285 ADIEDLK
-292 AEFAM
+292 AEFEM
-297 LQEEFEAQ
+297 LEEEFEAQ
-305 MAASEDSMFE
+305 MEAADASIFE
-315 GVWDFSKSD
+315 IAGDFGKGE
-324 DVRKKADQAI
+324 DVRRKADQTI
-334 AKSLKSFVQSVLSNL
+334 ARSLQSFVQSVLSDL
-349 DTNDG
+349 GINDG
-354 YQFRLRVLRQMYP
+354 YRFRLRVLRQMYP

-376 LFARRINEA
+376 LFARRINDA
-385 EKEDNTALAAE
+385 EETGNSDLAAE
-396 LAEERLAF
+396 LIEQRRAF
-404 REGMNNIWDRLIDA
+404 REGMNNIWDRLIQA
-418 LDDDD
+418 LDDGEDFD
-423 EFNMEDMMKLSGF
+423 MQDMMKLSGF
-436 DGAKGGKGNKG
+436 DGEKGSKGGKG
-447 GKGSKGERKAPKQS
+447 GKNASKAPKKS
-461 PRDQAFADARAY
+461 PRDQAFADARAF

-484 GGSEGR
+484 GGAEGR

-497 SGGPGNIQISVSGA
+497 SGGAGNILISVSGA
-511 DGPESIQFSDGA
+511 DGPESIQFTDGA

-562 TPSIRELAGVSE
+562 TLSIRELAGVSE
-574 EDQGL
+574 DDQGL

-593 NLPEREIIEFS
+593 NLPEREIIEFT
-604 EDDPAS
+604 EDDPTS

-625 NQAIRFADE
+625 NQAIRSADE

-646 RASAIAAFDITRQRA
+646 RASAIATFDITRQRS
-661 WLMARIGSGGMEGIA
+661 WLLARIGSGGMEGIA
-676 LMFMGGGTGEGWKVD
+676 MMFMGGGTDEGWKVD
-691 LRELVTD
+691 LRELVTG

-710 SALEVW
+710 NALEAW
-716 EQSILEPLEE
+716 EQAILEPLEE

-748 EKDKDVNPMQMMN
+748 EKNDDIDPMKMMK
-761 DMMARQQKRSEL
+761 DMMGRQQKRTEL
-773 VDSANEI
+773 IDAANEI
-780 TDDAAGALS
+780 TDDAASSLS

-802 SYGLA
+802 FYGLA
-807 AVPTIGRDPDLL
+807 SVPSIGRDPDLL

-868 DMGGMFGAMM
+868 DMGSMFGAMM
-878 QFGDKGD
+878 PFGDKGE
-885 EGDAQKM
+885 EGDGKRM
-892 QEQFELKQNL
+892 QEQFELQQNL
-902 QKQIDRLRS
+902 QKQIDRLRA

-919 TREQLKGLLD
+919 TREQLKGFLD
-929 QDQITRGGL
+929 PTQITRGGL

>member
-1 MCDILSH
+1 
-8 IRVHLSFTSEG
+8 
-19 IARPMNRIF
+19 MNQF
-28 ATVLLFTT
+28 VASVLLLTT

-58 ALTEQLGLSQAQVNG
+58 TLTEQLGLSQAQVNG
-73 LLPAHDAY
+73 LLPAHDTY

-91 DFSDFVEEDDND
+91 DFADFVEDDDDD
-103 GKYQWASADPELATS
+103 GKYQWSSADPELAAS
-118 FRSRRSKYR
+118 FRTRRSKYR
-127 NLCDELEEAEDD
+127 NLCDELEEAEDE
-139 LFDLAYAYLTESQ
+139 LFSLAYSYLTESQ
-152 RLQLEDVRGRRERE
+152 RMQLEDVRGRRERE

-186 EAQDLLVFSD
+186 EAQDLLLFSD
-196 LDITEVMELAA
+196 IEVTEAMNTAA

-212 TQTSAIRTYRKER
+212 TQSSAIRTYRKER
-225 LDAIEDRLDR
+225 LDAIEARLER
-235 EQAKPNFDA
+235 EQAKPNFDEI
-244 MVDPDITKRLGQI
+244 VDPAITRRLGQI
-257 KMELGGKGGKG
+257 KRELGGKGG
-268 AGGKGGGG
+268 GKGGGG
-276 RAARPDLTE
+276 KSPRPDLTD
-285 AEIEDLK
+285 ADIEDLK
-292 AEFAM
+292 AEFEM
-297 LQEEFEAQ
+297 LEEEFEAQ
-305 MAASEDSMFE
+305 MEAADASIFE
-315 GVWDFSKSD
+315 IAGDFGKGE
-324 DVRKKADQAI
+324 DVRRKADQTI
-334 AKSLKSFVQSVLSNL
+334 ARSLQSFVQSVLSDL
-349 DTNDG
+349 GINDG
-354 YQFRLRVLRQMYP
+354 YRFRLRVLRQMYP

-376 LFARRINEA
+376 LFARRINDA
-385 EKEDNTALAAE
+385 EETGNSDLAAE
-396 LAEERLAF
+396 LIEQRRAF
-404 REGMNNIWDRLIDA
+404 REGMNNIWDRLIQA
-418 LDDDD
+418 LDDGEDFD
-423 EFNMEDMMKLSGF
+423 MQDMMKLSGF
-436 DGAKGGKGNKG
+436 EGEKGSKGGKGGKG
-447 GKGSKGERKAPKQS
+447 GKNASKAPKKS
-461 PRDQAFADARAY
+461 PRDQAFADARAF

-484 GGSEGR
+484 GGAEGR

-497 SGGPGNIQISVSGA
+497 SGGAGNILISVSGA
-511 DGPESIQFSDGA
+511 DGPESIQFTDGA

-562 TPSIRELAGVSE
+562 TLSIRELAGVSE
-574 EDQGL
+574 DDQGL

-593 NLPEREIIEFS
+593 NLPEREIIEFT
-604 EDDPAS
+604 EDDPTS

-625 NQAIRFADE
+625 NQAIRSADE

-646 RASAIAAFDITRQRA
+646 RASAIATFDITRQRS
-661 WLMARIGSGGMEGIA
+661 WLLARIGSGGMEGVA
-676 LMFMGGGTGEGWKVD
+676 MMFMGGGTDEGWKVD
-691 LRELVTD
+691 LRELVTG

-710 SALEVW
+710 NALEAW
-716 EQSILEPLEE
+716 EQAILEPLEE

-748 EKDKDVNPMQMMN
+748 EKNDDIDPMKMMK
-761 DMMARQQKRSEL
+761 DMMGRQQKRTEL
-773 VDSANEI
+773 IDAANEI
-780 TDDAAGALS
+780 TDDAASSLS

-802 SYGLA
+802 FYGLA
-807 AVPTIGRDPDLL
+807 SVPSIGRDPDLL

-868 DMGGMFGAMM
+868 DMGSMFGAMM
-878 QFGDKGD
+878 PFGDKGE
-885 EGDAQKM
+885 EGDGKRM
-892 QEQFELKQNL
+892 QEQFELQQNL
-902 QKQIDRLRS
+902 QKQIDRLRA

-919 TREQLKGLLD
+919 TREQLKGFLD
-929 QDQITRGGL
+929 PTQITRGGL

>member
-1 MCDILSH
+1 
-8 IRVHLSFTSEG
+8 
-19 IARPMNRIF
+19 MNRF
-28 ATVLLFTT
+28 VASVLLLTT

-58 ALTEQLGLSQAQVNG
+58 TLTEQLGLSQAQVNG
-73 LLPAHDAY
+73 LLPAHDTY

-91 DFSDFVEEDDND
+91 DFADFVEDDDDD
-103 GKYQWASADPELATS
+103 GKYQWSSADPELAAS
-118 FRSRRSKYR
+118 FRTRRSKYR
-127 NLCDELEEAEDD
+127 NLCDELEEAEDE
-139 LFDLAYAYLTESQ
+139 LFSLAYSYLTESQ
-152 RLQLEDVRGRRERE
+152 RMQLEDVRGRRERE

-186 EAQDLLVFSD
+186 EAQDLLLFSD
-196 LDITEVMELAA
+196 IEITEAMNTAA

-212 TQTSAIRTYRKER
+212 TQSSAIRTYRKER
-225 LDAIEDRLDR
+225 LDAIEARLER
-235 EQAKPNFDA
+235 EQAKPNFDEI
-244 MVDPDITKRLGQI
+244 VDPAITRRLGQI
-257 KMELGGKGGKG
+257 KRELGGKGG
-268 AGGKGGGG
+268 GKGGGG
-276 RAARPDLTE
+276 KSPRPELTD
-285 AEIEDLK
+285 ADIEDLK
-292 AEFAM
+292 AEFEM
-297 LQEEFEAQ
+297 LEEEFEAQ
-305 MAASEDSMFE
+305 MEAADASIFE
-315 GVWDFSKSD
+315 IAGDFGKGE
-324 DVRKKADQAI
+324 DVRRKADQTI
-334 AKSLKSFVQSVLSNL
+334 ARSLQSFVQSVLSDL
-349 DTNDG
+349 GINDG
-354 YQFRLRVLRQMYP
+354 YRFRLRVLRQMYP

-376 LFARRINEA
+376 LFARRINDA
-385 EKEDNTALAAE
+385 EETGNSDLAAE
-396 LAEERLAF
+396 LIEQRRAF
-404 REGMNNIWDRLIDA
+404 REGMNNIWDRLIQA
-418 LDDDD
+418 LDDGEDFD
-423 EFNMEDMMKLSGF
+423 MQDMMKLSGF
-436 DGAKGGKGNKG
+436 EGEKGSKGGKGGKG
-447 GKGSKGERKAPKQS
+447 GKNASKAPKKS
-461 PRDQAFADARAY
+461 PRDQAFADARAF

-484 GGSEGR
+484 GGAEGR

-497 SGGPGNIQISVSGA
+497 SGGAGNILISVSGA
-511 DGPESIQFSDGA
+511 DGPESIQFTDGA

-562 TPSIRELAGVSE
+562 TLSIRELAGVSE
-574 EDQGL
+574 DDQGL

-593 NLPEREIIEFS
+593 NLPEREIIEFT
-604 EDDPAS
+604 EDDPTS

-625 NQAIRFADE
+625 NQAIRSADE

-646 RASAIAAFDITRQRA
+646 RASAIATFDITRQRS
-661 WLMARIGSGGMEGIA
+661 WLLARIGSGGMEGVA
-676 LMFMGGGTGEGWKVD
+676 MMFMGGGTDEGWKVD
-691 LRELVTD
+691 LRELVTG

-710 SALEVW
+710 NALEAW
-716 EQSILEPLEE
+716 EQVILEPLEE

-748 EKDKDVNPMQMMN
+748 EKNDDIDPMKMMK
-761 DMMARQQKRSEL
+761 DMMGRQQKRTEL
-773 VDSANEI
+773 IDAANEI
-780 TDDAAGALS
+780 TDDAASSLS

-802 SYGLA
+802 FYGLA
-807 AVPTIGRDPDLL
+807 SVPSIGRDPDLL

-868 DMGGMFGAMM
+868 DMGSMFGAMM
-878 QFGDKGD
+878 PFGDKGE
-885 EGDAQKM
+885 EGDGKRM
-892 QEQFELKQNL
+892 QEEFELQQNL
-902 QKQIDRLRS
+902 QKQIDRLRA

-919 TREQLKGLLD
+919 TREQLKGFLD
-929 QDQITRGGL
+929 PTQITRGGL

>member
-1 MCDILSH
+1 
-8 IRVHLSFTSEG
+8 
-19 IARPMNRIF
+19 MNQF
-28 ATVLLFTT
+28 VASVLLLTT

-58 ALTEQLGLSQAQVNG
+58 TLTEQLGLSQAQVNG
-73 LLPAHDAY
+73 LLPAHDTY

-91 DFSDFVEEDDND
+91 DFADFVEDDDDD
-103 GKYQWASADPELATS
+103 GKYQWSSADPELAAS
-118 FRSRRSKYR
+118 FRTRRSKYR
-127 NLCDELEEAEDD
+127 NLCDELEEAEDE
-139 LFDLAYAYLTESQ
+139 LFSLAYSYLTESQ
-152 RLQLEDVRGRRERE
+152 RMQLEDVRGRRERE

-186 EAQDLLVFSD
+186 EAQDLLLFSD
-196 LDITEVMELAA
+196 IEITEAMNTAA

-212 TQTSAIRTYRKER
+212 TQSSAIRTYRKER
-225 LDAIEDRLDR
+225 LDAIEARLER
-235 EQAKPNFDA
+235 EHAKPNFDEI
-244 MVDPDITKRLGQI
+244 VDPAITRRLGQI
-257 KMELGGKGGKG
+257 KRELGGKGG
-268 AGGKGGGG
+268 GKGKSP
-276 RAARPDLTE
+276 RPDLTD
-285 AEIEDLK
+285 ADIEDLK
-292 AEFAM
+292 AEFEM
-297 LQEEFEAQ
+297 LEEEFEAQ
-305 MAASEDSMFE
+305 MEAADASIFE
-315 GVWDFSKSD
+315 IAGDFGKGE
-324 DVRKKADQAI
+324 DVRRKADQTI
-334 AKSLKSFVQSVLSNL
+334 ARSLQSFVQSVLSDL
-349 DTNDG
+349 GINDG
-354 YQFRLRVLRQMYP
+354 YRFRLRVLRQMYP

-376 LFARRINEA
+376 LFARRINDA
-385 EKEDNTALAAE
+385 EETGNSDLAAE
-396 LAEERLAF
+396 LIEQRQAF
-404 REGMNNIWDRLIDA
+404 REGMNNIWDRLIQA
-418 LDDDD
+418 LDDGEDFD
-423 EFNMEDMMKLSGF
+423 MQDMMKLSGF
-436 DGAKGGKGNKG
+436 EGE
-447 GKGSKGERKAPKQS
+447 KGSKGGKSGKNASKAPKKS
-461 PRDQAFADARAY
+461 PRDQAFADARAF

-484 GGSEGR
+484 GGAEGR

-497 SGGPGNIQISVSGA
+497 SGGAGNILISVSGA
-511 DGPESIQFSDGA
+511 DGPESIQFTDRA

-562 TPSIRELAGVSE
+562 TLSIRELAGVSE
-574 EDQGL
+574 DDQGL

-593 NLPEREIIEFS
+593 NLPEREIIEFT
-604 EDDPAS
+604 EDDPTS

-625 NQAIRFADE
+625 NQAIRSADE

-646 RASAIAAFDITRQRA
+646 RASAIATFDITRQRS
-661 WLMARIGSGGMEGIA
+661 WLLARIGSGGMEGVA
-676 LMFMGGGTGEGWKVD
+676 MMFMGGGTDEGWKVD
-691 LRELVTD
+691 LRELVTG

-710 SALEVW
+710 NALEAW
-716 EQSILEPLEE
+716 EQVILEPLEE

-748 EKDKDVNPMQMMN
+748 EKNDDIDPMKMMK
-761 DMMARQQKRSEL
+761 DMMGRQQKRTEL
-773 VDSANEI
+773 IDAANEI
-780 TDDAAGALS
+780 TDDAASSLS

-802 SYGLA
+802 FYGLA
-807 AVPTIGRDPDLL
+807 SVPSIGRDPDLL

-868 DMGGMFGAMM
+868 DMGSMFGAMM
-878 QFGDKGD
+878 PFGDKGE
-885 EGDAQKM
+885 EGDGKRM
-892 QEQFELKQNL
+892 QEQFELQQNL
-902 QKQIDRLRS
+902 QKQIDRLRA

-919 TREQLKGLLD
+919 TREQLKGFLD
-929 QDQITRGGL
+929 PTQITRGGL

>member
-1 MCDILSH
+1 
-8 IRVHLSFTSEG
+8 
-19 IARPMNRIF
+19 MNRF
-28 ATVLLFTT
+28 LASVLLFTT

-58 ALTEQLGLSQAQVNG
+58 ALTGQLGLSQAQVNG

-81 VKAFREIIED
+81 VKAFRGIIED
-91 DFSDFVEEDDND
+91 DFADFIEKDDND
-103 GKYQWASADPELATS
+103 GKYQWASADPELAAS

-127 NLCDELEEAEDD
+127 NLCDELEEAEDE
-139 LFDLAYAYLTESQ
+139 LFDLAYAYLTETQ
-152 RLQLEDVRGRRERE
+152 RLRLEDVRGRRERE

-186 EAQDLLVFSD
+186 EAQDLLDFSE
-196 LDITEVMELAA
+196 LVVTEDMEIAA
-207 AQHGK
+207 IQHGK
-212 TQTSAIRTYRKER
+212 TQTNAIRTYRRER
-225 LDAIEDRLDR
+225 LDTIQDRLDR
-235 EQAKPNFDA
+235 EQAKPDFDA
-244 MVDPDITKRLGQI
+244 IVDPAITKRLGQI
-257 KMELGGKGGKG
+257 KRELGGKGGGKG
-268 AGGKGGGG
+268 GGGKGGGS
-276 RAARPDLTE
+276 RAARPDLSE
-285 AEIEDLK
+285 EEIEDLK

-305 MAASEDSMFE
+305 MASSEDLMFE
-315 GVWDFSKSD
+315 GAWDFNKSD

-334 AKSLKSFVQSVLSNL
+334 ARSLKSFVQSVLSTL

-354 YQFRLRVLRQMYP
+354 YRFRLRVLRQMYP

-385 EKEDNTALAAE
+385 EKEDNPALTAE
-396 LAEERLAF
+396 LTEERLAF
-404 REGMNNIWDRLIDA
+404 REGINNIWDRLIEA

-423 EFNMEDMMKLSGF
+423 EFDMQDMLKLSGF
-436 DGAKGGKGNKG
+436 EETTEARKLKGGKEAKG
-447 GKGSKGERKAPKQS
+447 GKGSKGGKGGKVSKSEPQKS

-484 GGSEGR
+484 GGAEGR

-497 SGGPGNIQISVSGA
+497 SGGAGNILISVSGA
-511 DGPESIQFSDGA
+511 DGPESIQFTDGA

-551 FGSRGVLLPLD
+551 FGSRGVLLPLPP
-562 TPSIRELAGVSE
+562 PSIRELAGVSE

-604 EDDPAS
+604 EDDPMS
-610 MMNMMADSENRRRER
+610 MMNMMAESENRRRER
-625 NQAIRFADE
+625 NQAIRSADE

-646 RASAIAAFDITRQRA
+646 RAASIQSFDITRQRE

-676 LMFMGGGTGEGWKVD
+676 TMFMGGGSGEGWKVD
-691 LRELVTD
+691 LRELATES
-698 NSWTPEDPAAFQ
+698 SWTPNDPAAFRD
-710 SALEVW
+710 ALEAW
-716 EQSILEPLEE
+716 ERSILSPLEE

-737 TDMIGMSMGDG
+737 TDMIDMSMRGG
-748 EKDKDVNPMQMMN
+748 KADKDMDPMQMMN
-761 DMMARQQKRSEL
+761 DMMTRQQKRGEMI
-773 VDSANEI
+773 DAANEI

-789 LLLPLDESDAFDL
+789 LLLPFDESEVFDL

-807 AVPTIGRDPDLL
+807 SVPAIGRDPDLL
-819 DPAFEKAL
+819 DPAFEKIL
-827 TLDSLRMEQRE
+827 SLDSLRTEQRE

-847 RASLREVNQQML
+847 RGSLREVNQQML

-878 QFGDKGD
+878 AFGEKDD

-892 QEQFELKQNL
+892 QEQFELQQNL

>member
-1 MCDILSH
+1 
-8 IRVHLSFTSEG
+8 
-19 IARPMNRIF
+19 MNQF
-28 ATVLLFTT
+28 VASVLLLTT

-58 ALTEQLGLSQAQVNG
+58 TLTEQLGLSQAQVNG
-73 LLPAHDAY
+73 LLPAHDTY

-91 DFSDFVEEDDND
+91 DFADFVEDDDDD
-103 GKYQWASADPELATS
+103 GKYQWSSADPELAAS
-118 FRSRRSKYR
+118 FRTRRSKYR
-127 NLCDELEEAEDD
+127 NLCDELEEAEDE
-139 LFDLAYAYLTESQ
+139 LFSLAYSYLTESQ
-152 RLQLEDVRGRRERE
+152 RMQLEDVRGRRERE

-186 EAQDLLVFSD
+186 EAQDLLLFSD
-196 LDITEVMELAA
+196 IEITEAMNTAA

-212 TQTSAIRTYRKER
+212 TQSSAIRTYRKER
-225 LDAIEDRLDR
+225 LDAIEARLER
-235 EQAKPNFDA
+235 EQAKPNFDEI
-244 MVDPDITKRLGQI
+244 VDPAITRRLGQI
-257 KMELGGKGGKG
+257 KRELGGKGG
-268 AGGKGGGG
+268 GKGGGG
-276 RAARPDLTE
+276 KSPRPDLTD
-285 AEIEDLK
+285 ADIEDLK
-292 AEFAM
+292 AEFEM
-297 LQEEFEAQ
+297 LEEEFEAQ
-305 MAASEDSMFE
+305 MEAADASIFE
-315 GVWDFSKSD
+315 IAGDFGKGE
-324 DVRKKADQAI
+324 DVRRKADQTI
-334 AKSLKSFVQSVLSNL
+334 ARSLQSFVQSVLSDL
-349 DTNDG
+349 GINDG
-354 YQFRLRVLRQMYP
+354 YRFRLRVLRQMYP

-376 LFARRINEA
+376 LFARRINDA
-385 EKEDNTALAAE
+385 EETGNSDLAAE
-396 LAEERLAF
+396 LIEQRRAF
-404 REGMNNIWDRLIDA
+404 REGMNNIWDRLIQA
-418 LDDDD
+418 LDDGEDFD
-423 EFNMEDMMKLSGF
+423 MQDMMKLSGF
-436 DGAKGGKGNKG
+436 EGE
-447 GKGSKGERKAPKQS
+447 KGSKGGKSGKNASKAPKKS
-461 PRDQAFADARAY
+461 PRDQAFADARAF

-484 GGSEGR
+484 GGAEGR

-497 SGGPGNIQISVSGA
+497 SGGAGNILISVSGA
-511 DGPESIQFSDGA
+511 DGPESIQFTDGA

-562 TPSIRELAGVSE
+562 ILSIRELAGVSE
-574 EDQGL
+574 DDQGL

-593 NLPEREIIEFS
+593 NLPEREIIEFT
-604 EDDPAS
+604 EDDPTS

-625 NQAIRFADE
+625 NQAIRSADE

-646 RASAIAAFDITRQRA
+646 RASAIATFDITRQRS
-661 WLMARIGSGGMEGIA
+661 WLLARIGSGGMEGVA
-676 LMFMGGGTGEGWKVD
+676 MMFMGGGTDEGWKVD
-691 LRELVTD
+691 LRELVTG

-710 SALEVW
+710 NALEAW
-716 EQSILEPLEE
+716 EQVILEPLEE

-748 EKDKDVNPMQMMN
+748 EKNDDIDPMKMMK
-761 DMMARQQKRSEL
+761 DMMGRQQKRTEL
-773 VDSANEI
+773 IDAANEI
-780 TDDAAGALS
+780 TDDAASSLS

-802 SYGLA
+802 FYGLA
-807 AVPTIGRDPDLL
+807 SVPSIGRDPDLL

-868 DMGGMFGAMM
+868 DMGSMFGAMM
-878 QFGDKGD
+878 PFGDKGE
-885 EGDAQKM
+885 EGDGKRM
-892 QEQFELKQNL
+892 QEQFELQQNL
-902 QKQIDRLRS
+902 QKQIDRLRA

-919 TREQLKGLLD
+919 TREQLKGFLD
-929 QDQITRGGL
+929 PTQITRGGL

>member
-1 MCDILSH
+1 
-8 IRVHLSFTSEG
+8 
-19 IARPMNRIF
+19 MNQF
-28 ATVLLFTT
+28 VASVLLLTT

-58 ALTEQLGLSQAQVNG
+58 TLTEQLGLSQAQVNG
-73 LLPAHDAY
+73 LLPAHDTY

-91 DFSDFVEEDDND
+91 DFADFVEDDDDD
-103 GKYQWASADPELATS
+103 GKYQWSSADPELAAS
-118 FRSRRSKYR
+118 FRTRRSKYR
-127 NLCDELEEAEDD
+127 NLCDELEEAEDE
-139 LFDLAYAYLTESQ
+139 LFSLAYSYLTESQ
-152 RLQLEDVRGRRERE
+152 RMQLEDVRGRRERE

-186 EAQDLLVFSD
+186 EAQDLLLFSD
-196 LDITEVMELAA
+196 IEITEAMNTAA

-212 TQTSAIRTYRKER
+212 TQSSAIRTYRKER
-225 LDAIEDRLDR
+225 LDAIEARLER
-235 EQAKPNFDA
+235 EQAKPNFDEI
-244 MVDPDITKRLGQI
+244 VDPAITRRLGQI
-257 KMELGGKGGKG
+257 KRELGGKGG
-268 AGGKGGGG
+268 GKGGGG
-276 RAARPDLTE
+276 KSPRPELTD
-285 AEIEDLK
+285 ADIEDLK
-292 AEFAM
+292 AEFEM
-297 LQEEFEAQ
+297 LEEEFEAQ
-305 MAASEDSMFE
+305 MEAADASIFE
-315 GVWDFSKSD
+315 IAGDFGKGE
-324 DVRKKADQAI
+324 DVRRKADQTI
-334 AKSLKSFVQSVLSNL
+334 ARSLQSFVQSVLSDL
-349 DTNDG
+349 GINDG
-354 YQFRLRVLRQMYP
+354 YRFRLRVLRQMYP

-376 LFARRINEA
+376 LFARRINDA
-385 EKEDNTALAAE
+385 EETGNSDLAAE
-396 LAEERLAF
+396 LIEQRRAF
-404 REGMNNIWDRLIDA
+404 REGMNNIWDRLIQA
-418 LDDDD
+418 LDDGEDFD
-423 EFNMEDMMKLSGF
+423 MQDMMKLSGF
-436 DGAKGGKGNKG
+436 EGEKGSKGGKGGKG
-447 GKGSKGERKAPKQS
+447 GKNASKAPKKS
-461 PRDQAFADARAY
+461 PRDQAFADARAF

-484 GGSEGR
+484 GGAEGR

-497 SGGPGNIQISVSGA
+497 SGGAGNILISVSGA
-511 DGPESIQFSDGA
+511 DGPESIQFTDGA

-562 TPSIRELAGVSE
+562 TLSIRELAGVSE
-574 EDQGL
+574 DDQGL

-593 NLPEREIIEFS
+593 NLPEREIIEFT
-604 EDDPAS
+604 EDDPTS

-625 NQAIRFADE
+625 NQAIRSADE

-646 RASAIAAFDITRQRA
+646 RASAIATFDITRQRS
-661 WLMARIGSGGMEGIA
+661 WLLARIGSGGMEGVA
-676 LMFMGGGTGEGWKVD
+676 MMFMGGGTDEGWKVD
-691 LRELVTD
+691 LRELVTG

-710 SALEVW
+710 NALEAW
-716 EQSILEPLEE
+716 EQAILEPLEE

-748 EKDKDVNPMQMMN
+748 EKNDDIDPMKMMK
-761 DMMARQQKRSEL
+761 DMMGRQQKRTEL
-773 VDSANEI
+773 IDAANEI
-780 TDDAAGALS
+780 TDDAASSLS

-802 SYGLA
+802 FYGLA
-807 AVPTIGRDPDLL
+807 SVPSIGRDPDLL

-868 DMGGMFGAMM
+868 DMGSMFGAMM
-878 QFGDKGD
+878 PFGDKGE
-885 EGDAQKM
+885 EGDGKRM
-892 QEQFELKQNL
+892 QEQFELQQNL
-902 QKQIDRLRS
+902 QKQIDRLRA

-919 TREQLKGLLD
+919 TREQLKGFLD
-929 QDQITRGGL
+929 PTQITRGGL